1 MKKIYYLSGA
11 VALALIALGIY
22 SSHAQKSADAPDEV
36 LIVEEQEENFVPT
49 QTGGTAQNQ
58 QTNNSGTGFQPLP
71 GNPGVEVEPIP
82 GNQPTSTAPADNTAN
97 GVTADDAANG
107 TAVDDAGETVLM
119 EEDIIST
126 NPEQ

>member
-49 QTGGTAQNQ
+49 QTGNTAQNQ
-58 QTNNSGTGFQPLP
+58 QTNNSGTEFQPLS

-82 GNQPTSTAPADNTAN
+82 GNQPTSTTPADNTAN
-97 GVTADDAANG
+97 GVTA
-107 TAVDDAGETVLM
+107 DDAGETVLM